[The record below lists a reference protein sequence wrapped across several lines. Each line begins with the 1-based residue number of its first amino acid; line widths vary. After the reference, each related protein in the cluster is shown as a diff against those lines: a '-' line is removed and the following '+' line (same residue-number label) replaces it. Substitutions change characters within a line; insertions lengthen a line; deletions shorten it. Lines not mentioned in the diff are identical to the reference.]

1 MQEKIVTLKG
11 YNRIETAKLDQLI
24 LQEQKIP
31 SAINDSPIGQILP
44 MLQEVGE
51 IVELKVFEQDVE
63 KALKILTDY
72 HKEED

>member
-63 KALKILTDY
+63 NALKILTDY